1 VQPIE
6 FHFLETAIQSARWA
20 HLNSIGNPKFAVYQ
34 RPDGKRFRIVGN
46 PTFEYQR
53 PDGKRFRIVGNPTF
67 ESFEWSLIFT
77 IETVNGIQSE
87 TRWNR

>member
-46 PTFEYQR
+46 PTFE
-53 PDGKRFRIVGNPTF
+53 
-67 ESFEWSLIFT
+67 SFEWSLIFT

>member
-34 RPDGKRFRIVGN
+34 RPDGNRFRLVGN
-46 PTFEYQR
+46 PTFEMF
-53 PDGKRFRIVGNPTF
+53 GWG
-67 ESFEWSLIFT
+67 LIFT
-77 IETVNGIQSE
+77 IEPVNGIQSE
-87 TRWNR
+87 TRWQR